1 MKLLTWIWNQSGK
14 MTLSGLQAVGLSA
27 AVGLA
32 GIGAWQLLSAPED
45 VNPNTAFSSGADEE
59 VVLVAGGA
67 AGGAYSGVG
76 YGEGGEV
83 RSGIRA
89 TLSKDMQLMNSDLQR
104 VQIPDT
110 PQLIQDEQ
118 KIQAFKM
125 DGATEGLGLAAHGAA
140 AAAGVGPNGAMGSLQ
155 EQIAAL
161 EANAK
166 AQAAQAQAA
175 AGKDAVAAAAETLNQ
190 SAAGKYGRNA
200 AMARA
205 GGHNLNATPLQAS
218 TGREGE
224 TLRGGVLGGNQVN
237 PRLAAAS
244 GPVAAFPGGRDAAV
258 LEGRRFSGMNSLEGL
273 RKQSA
278 EVAANRNRSVNEGT
292 RVFMGGEKLSGG
304 IQLVGENVTTGGGA
318 SSEDFKNVS
327 MPNLSGVKSDVEGY
341 ETAREN
347 LRRDIRDFVKSCNRW
362 SYVPIFLDVGTR
374 ALWKKRARNTL
385 NRKISSFRS
394 AWGDTSYEK
403 NNSQGEY
410 ADMASKVV
418 KKMLGAM
425 YTPGR
430 PKALAQRYSV
440 QFFAVD
446 GAFWKKNW
454 ETPTDQ
460 EKADFRKKYSNSI
473 QYSGALRDHY
483 AKEVN

>member
-1 MKLLTWIWNQSGK
+1 MKILTWILDKSGK
-14 MTLSGLQAVGLSA
+14 MALSGLQAVGLSA

-45 VNPNTAFSSGADEE
+45 VNPNTAFSSGSDDE
-59 VVLVAGGA
+59 VVFVAGGA

-110 PQLIQDEQ
+110 PQVIQDEQ

-125 DGATEGLGLAAHGAA
+125 DGATEGLGLGANGA
-140 AAAGVGPNGAMGSLQ
+140 SALGVGPNGAMGSLQ
-155 EQIAAL
+155 DKIAAL

-166 AQAAQAQAA
+166 EQAAKAQAA
-175 AGKDAVAAAAETLNQ
+175 AGGKDAVAAAAAALNK
-190 SAAGKYGRNA
+190 SAAGKYGMNA
-200 AMARA
+200 GMARA

-218 TGREGE
+218 TGMEGE
-224 TLRGGVLGGNQVN
+224 SLRGGVLGGNQAN
-237 PRLAAAS
+237 PRLAAAN
-244 GPVAAFPGGRDAAV
+244 GPVAAFQGGRDATV
-258 LEGRRFSGMNSLEGL
+258 LDGRRFSGMNSLEGL

-278 EVAANRNRSVNEGT
+278 EVAANRNRSANEGT

-318 SSEDFKNVS
+318 SSEDFKDVA
-327 MPNLSGVKSDVEGY
+327 MPNLSGVQSDAESY
-341 ETAREN
+341 EAARES
-347 LRRDIRDFVKSCNRW
+347 LRRDIRDFVKSCNNW
-362 SYVPIFLDVGTR
+362 SWVPIFLDVGTR
-374 ALWKKRARNTL
+374 AAWKVKARNEL
-385 NRKISSFRS
+385 NKKIDNFRNM
-394 AWGDTSYEK
+394 WGKSSYEK

-410 ADMASKVV
+410 SDMASKVV

-430 PKALAQRYSV
+430 PKKLAQDYSV
-440 QFFAVD
+440 RYFAVD
-446 GAFWKKNW
+446 GAFWNKSW
-454 ETPTDQ
+454 DTPTDQ
-460 EKADFRKKYSNSI
+460 EKADFNKKYSNSY

-483 AKEVN
+483 ANEIK